1 MLSTDEFKEF
11 PLPDGLFW
19 LYLSA
24 GKESVL
30 ESPTCRAMTTRALT
44 DSEILLLESALIARR
59 RYRDRLFILFALGT
73 GFRVSETVS
82 IDWRQ
87 LLTAG
92 GKVAREVIVERA
104 MLKGGAG
111 QRRKSVRSRR
121 VPLSERVRGAIADYL
136 GTFQAIPGGVVFK
149 SRTGDNQAITRGQAY
164 RLLKRLA
171 RKVGI
176 DATRLGCHST
186 RKTFAVRAH
195 RAAQFDL
202 VKTQRILG
210 HRSVSTTAK
219 YIETCQ
225 DELDALVL
233 GMDAAPAVAVPAAL
247 AVGELR
253 RPTFR

>member
-1 MLSTDEFKEF
+1 
-11 PLPDGLFW
+11 
-19 LYLSA
+19 
-24 GKESVL
+24 
-30 ESPTCRAMTTRALT
+30 MTTRALT
-44 DSEILLLESALIARR
+44 DAEILLLESALIDRR
-59 RYRDRLFILFALGT
+59 RYRDRLFLLFAVGT
-73 GFRVSETVS
+73 GFRVSEIVS

-92 GKVAREVIVERA
+92 GEVVREVIVERA

-171 RKVGI
+171 REVGI

-247 AVGELR
+247 AMGELR

>member
-1 MLSTDEFKEF
+1 
-11 PLPDGLFW
+11 
-19 LYLSA
+19 
-24 GKESVL
+24 
-30 ESPTCRAMTTRALT
+30 MTTRALT
-44 DSEILLLESALIARR
+44 DAEILLLESALIGRR
-59 RYRDRLFILFALGT
+59 RYRDRLFLLFAVGT
-73 GFRVSETVS
+73 GFRVSEMVS

-87 LLTAG
+87 LLTVSG
-92 GKVAREVIVERA
+92 EVAREVIVERA

-149 SRTGDNQAITRGQAY
+149 SRSGDNQAITRGQAY
-164 RLLKRLA
+164 RLMKRLA
-171 RKVGI
+171 REVGI

-202 VKTQRILG
+202 VKTQRIMG
-210 HRSVSTTAK
+210 HSSPITTAL
-219 YIETCQ
+219 YVQTSQ

-233 GMDAAPAVAVPAAL
+233 GMDSAPAVAVPAVIAM
-247 AVGELR
+247 GDQR
-253 RPTFR
+253 RPSFR

>member
-1 MLSTDEFKEF
+1 
-11 PLPDGLFW
+11 
-19 LYLSA
+19 
-24 GKESVL
+24 
-30 ESPTCRAMTTRALT
+30 MTTRALT
-44 DSEILLLESALIARR
+44 DAEILLLESALIGRR
-59 RYRDRLFILFALGT
+59 RYRDRLFLLFAVGT
-73 GFRVSETVS
+73 GFRVSEMVS

-87 LLTAG
+87 LLTVSG
-92 GKVAREVIVERA
+92 EVAREVIVERA

-149 SRTGDNQAITRGQAY
+149 SRSGDNQAITRGQAY
-164 RLLKRLA
+164 RLMKRLA
-171 RKVGI
+171 REVGI

-202 VKTQRILG
+202 VKTQRIMG
-210 HRSVSTTAK
+210 HSSPITTAL
-219 YIETCQ
+219 YLQTSQ

-233 GMDAAPAVAVPAAL
+233 EMDGAPAVAVPAAL
-247 AVGELR
+247 AVGEVR

>member
-1 MLSTDEFKEF
+1 
-11 PLPDGLFW
+11 
-19 LYLSA
+19 
-24 GKESVL
+24 
-30 ESPTCRAMTTRALT
+30 MTTRALT
-44 DSEILLLESALIARR
+44 DDEILLLESALIDRR
-59 RYRDRLFILFALGT
+59 RYRDRLFLLFALGT
-73 GFRVSETVS
+73 GFRVSEIVS

-87 LLTAG
+87 LLTPSG
-92 GKVAREVIVERA
+92 EVAREVIVERA

-111 QRRKSVRSRR
+111 LRRKSVRSRR
-121 VPLSERVRGAIADYL
+121 VPLTERVRGAIADYL

-149 SRTGDNQAITRGQAY
+149 SRTGDDQAITRGQAY

-171 RKVGI
+171 REVGI

-247 AVGELR
+247 AVGEVR
-253 RPTFR
+253 RPTFG